1 MSNTQTDNARD
12 IDAVMPMHNFIEYI
26 GNYSKTSGSLWQYCR
41 NEPSDQVVN
50 SNSFKSKIKM
60 TEKNHCCCNLK
71 VVKISAP
78 LKYLSNFWRIL
89 EMPLINYEINLILTC
104 LKLCYSFRN

>member
-1 MSNTQTDNARD
+1 MSNTPTDNARD

-60 TEKNHCCCNLK
+60 TEKTTAA
-71 VVKISAP
+71 VI
-78 LKYLSNFWRIL
+78 
-89 EMPLINYEINLILTC
+89 
-104 LKLCYSFRN
+104 

>member
-1 MSNTQTDNARD
+1 MTITVSGDDSGAKRADKNCAPFTDCISNMSNTQTDNARD
-12 IDAVMPMHNFIEYI
+12 IDAVMSMYNFTEYI

-60 TEKNHCCCNLK
+60 TEKTTAA
-71 VVKISAP
+71 VI
-78 LKYLSNFWRIL
+78 
-89 EMPLINYEINLILTC
+89 
-104 LKLCYSFRN
+104 